1 VLFQSRH
8 SAGLQKADFAVMPDQ
23 SHNDP
28 KHWRNRAAE
37 MRMLAE
43 EMDDADTKSAM
54 LKLAGE
60 YDKLAARAEM
70 RANGKPIE

>member
-1 VLFQSRH
+1 MPNQS
-8 SAGLQKADFAVMPDQ
+8 QKE
-23 SHNDP
+23 P

-43 EMDDADTKSAM
+43 EMDDAETKAAM

-60 YDKLAARAEM
+60 YEKLAASAKM
-70 RANGKPIE
+70 RPNGKPME